1 MCSDGWSS
9 SENEIDGECPDCG
22 EPTVD
27 GYAASGCNYSP
38 ITCETCGARPCDG
51 SCQEKIMYKLPMN
64 LTDLDHFRTDKR
76 VQFKEE
82 NVGGLDVVIPCYA
95 IADSDFWK
103 LPYAIE
109 MRGHVYRKD
118 TGELV
123 SAALPKMFN
132 CGENADTLRDNLP
145 WGEVSC
151 VSDKID
157 GSMISFIEVDGKL
170 YAKTKKSFY
179 SDVAVLAQEY
189 VDAQSDEWKSNI
201 IQSLHSKDSPI
212 MEFFHPDWQIVLNY
226 GSEPTMKY
234 LGIRDMLRSEWLP
247 SSNITHAN
255 QLDIVKNLESYQEG
269 LEGIEGYVIKFIDG
283 RVIKA
288 KTLWYIL
295 QHRCRTQMRVRDVA
309 ELAALEKLDDVK
321 SLVSESGLDLSL
333 IEKIESD
340 VSQMISN
347 IRYEV
352 ETIANSGIERGFDA
366 KTMSFKF
373 KGHLYFG
380 LIMLQYRGKD
390 PDYVEW
396 FLKNCLKK
404 YFGLSNVY
412 NSKF

>member
-1 MCSDGWSS
+1 
-9 SENEIDGECPDCG
+9 
-22 EPTVD
+22 
-27 GYAASGCNYSP
+27 
-38 ITCETCGARPCDG
+38 
-51 SCQEKIMYKLPMN
+51 MYKLPMN
-64 LTDLDHFRTDKR
+64 LSDLDHFRSDKR

-82 NVGGLDVVIPCYA
+82 TVGGVVVVIPHYN

-118 TGELV
+118 TGELICA
-123 SAALPKMFN
+123 SLPKFFN
-132 CGENADTLRDNLP
+132 VGERSDTLRENLP
-145 WGEVSC
+145 WDDVYSVC
-151 VSDKID
+151 DKID
-157 GSMISFIEVDGKL
+157 GSLITGVLINGKL

-179 SDVAVLAQEY
+179 SDVAILAQKYFDGLDSYTLDKIAE
-189 VDAQSDEWKSNI
+189 ASN
-201 IQSLHSKDSPI
+201 SGMSPVF
-212 MEFFHPDWQIVLNY
+212 EFWHPEWQIVLNY
-226 GSEPTMKY
+226 GDNPKLSY
-234 LGIRDMLRSEWLP
+234 LGYRDMED
-247 SSNITHAN
+247 SSWIPAAISMMVNKNEI
-255 QLDIVKNLESYQEG
+255 ISNLEHFQET
-269 LEGIEGYVIKFIDG
+269 LTGIEGYVITFNDG
-283 RVIKA
+283 RVVKA
-288 KTLWYIL
+288 KTKDYLM
-295 QHRCRTQMRVRDVA
+295 QHRCRTEMRIRDIA

-333 IEKIESD
+333 IEKIETD